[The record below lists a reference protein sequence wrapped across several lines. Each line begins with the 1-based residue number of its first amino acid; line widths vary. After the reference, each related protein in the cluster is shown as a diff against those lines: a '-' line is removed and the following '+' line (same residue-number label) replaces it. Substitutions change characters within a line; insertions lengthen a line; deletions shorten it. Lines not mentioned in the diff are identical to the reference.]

1 MFDLVGHFLTS
12 VSAFSQLPMFSVGWV
27 IFLIAACITFA
38 VKVAASEVKF
48 GPKAFIQHCFP
59 GQSLKDKSTVM
70 DAVMYSV
77 SKMTKAVVLIGHY
90 GLIIAVSS
98 GVSFI
103 LNRYVPAI
111 QQTPTALGLIA
122 VAIVACLVWDF
133 SNFLSHYLQHKVPF
147 LWEIHKVHHSATQLT
162 PFTAK
167 RLHPLADKLDLTI
180 GGVLVGI
187 VFGLTQHFL
196 TLSVPLMLMML
207 GNINM
212 VVTVLALDPL
222 RHSSVGVSFGPLEGL
237 LVSPKMHHLHH
248 SVERSHWDKN
258 MGFAF
263 GIWDI
268 MFGTYMKPEKGAVYA
283 YGIGRGAEEDEKYQ
297 NLVGAYI
304 DPVRAAIAVAIHVPD
319 GSEDVMTPALQLRL
333 KKLVAARAL
342 ATAQA

>member
-1 MFDLVGHFLTS
+1 MLDLVAHFLTT
-12 VSAFSQLPMFSVGWV
+12 VSRFSQLPMFSVGWI
-27 IFLIAACITFA
+27 IFLIAAIVTYLSHVIAAKA
-38 VKVAASEVKF
+38 VL
-48 GPKAFIQHCFP
+48 GPKAFIRHCFP
-59 GQSLKDKSTVM
+59 GASLTDRSTVM

-77 SKMTKAVVLIGHY
+77 SKMTKAIVLIGHY
-90 GLIIAVSS
+90 GLILAVSG
-98 GVSFI
+98 GVGFL
-103 LNRYVPAI
+103 LNRYFTVIAQAPS
-111 QQTPTALGLIA
+111 ALVLIA

-187 VFGLTQHFL
+187 LFGVVQHLF
-196 TLSVPLMLMML
+196 TLNVPMMLMML

-212 VVTVLALDPL
+212 VVTVLALDAL
-222 RHSSVGVSFGPLEGL
+222 RHSSIGVSFGPLEGL

-248 SVERSHWDKN
+248 SVERRHWDKN

-263 GIWDI
+263 GVWDI
-268 MFGTYMKPEKGAVYA
+268 VFGTYMKPEKDANYA

-297 NLVGAYI
+297 NLVGAYV
-304 DPVRAAIAVAIHVPD
+304 DPVRAAIAVAIHVPVTD
-319 GSEDVMTPALQLRL
+319 DVMTPALQLRL
-333 KKLVAARAL
+333 KKLIASRAL
-342 ATAQA
+342 AASH